1 MRQARGSAC
10 QEGACLAVFQ
20 VKDSAAHVNLL
31 IIKGVGH
38 PRHVKRQTV
47 RWDGKIFWRG
57 PASPQTRGPAARG
70 ACGARFASSVVR
82 GEGGGSAALSPHA
95 QAVVLPARPRLPHL
109 PPAHRSRRIS
119 PHRFLDRTFVE
130 GCSRQDRVDVWR
142 PRGMRFQI
150 PPGGTPTLSNYL
162 RYSRA

>member
-1 MRQARGSAC
+1 M
-10 QEGACLAVFQ
+10 FQ

-70 ACGARFASSVVR
+70 ACGCAVCLFCMSGVRVVVARPCRHTRKQSCSQLVRDCPISRQPIDRAASLPTASSTARLSRVV
-82 GEGGGSAALSPHA
+82 AAK
-95 QAVVLPARPRLPHL
+95 
-109 PPAHRSRRIS
+109 I
-119 PHRFLDRTFVE
+119 E
-130 GCSRQDRVDVWR
+130 
-142 PRGMRFQI
+142 
-150 PPGGTPTLSNYL
+150 
-162 RYSRA
+162 